1 MNMMRGMTI
10 AAGAVALLGTAAVS
24 APKPKGAAKPTGVTA
39 IAKTLDCAAHRF
51 EATIHLSGPGGKLQ
65 DKTVRMCGTKGSS
78 DAEWISTLKDA
89 VAKTAASEMP
99 QAAKEQ
105 IVAAVNAEIQRL
117 SLPRLDLPQ
126 GGDIST
132 LPRTAA
138 RSAPAAPLT
147 RDYNALPPLPTAST
161 VPPPQVLGPEAATAP
176 TAHLTLRCA
185 LAGDEDRPG
194 SCETI
199 DKDTVLVVRADE
211 AYPKGL
217 AMRFMRHGDSR
228 AEIALPAM
236 AAGATTRIRIPRAV
250 CTGVVRSKVEIRAL
264 GANAAA
270 GTLAG
275 TVGEYDLR
283 C

>member
-1 MNMMRGMTI
+1 MTI
-10 AAGAVALLGTAAVS
+10 AAAAVALLGTAAIG
-24 APKPKGAAKPTGVTA
+24 APKHRTPAKRAEVTA

-51 EATIHLSGPGGKLQ
+51 EATIHLSGPDGKLQ

-78 DAEWISTLKDA
+78 DGEWISTLKDA

-117 SLPRLDLPQ
+117 SLPRLDLPH
-126 GGDIST
+126 GADIST
-132 LPRTAA
+132 LPRTTAKSVP
-138 RSAPAAPLT
+138 SAPLA
-147 RDYNALPPLPTAST
+147 RDYNALPPLPTATT
-161 VPPPQVLGPEAATAP
+161 VAPPHVLEPDAAVAP
-176 TAHLTLRCA
+176 VAHLTLRCA
-185 LAGDEDRPG
+185 LVGDEDRPG

-199 DKDTVLVVRADE
+199 DRDTVFVVRADE

-217 AMRFMRHGDSR
+217 AMRFLRHGDSR
-228 AEIALPAM
+228 AEVTLPAM
-236 AAGATTRIRIPRAV
+236 IAGATTKIRLPRAV
-250 CTGVVRSKVEIRAL
+250 CTGVVRSKVEIQAV